1 MSQPFANFDGFVI
14 DAAQY
19 AKWDRSIF
27 KEMRDGGVTCVN
39 ATIVYWESARE
50 TLSEIG
56 KWNRLFEQNSDLIFW
71 LAQRMT
77 YAKQNRPAKQL

>member
-1 MSQPFANFDGFVI
+1 MIGPLTNFDGYVV

-19 AKWDRSIF
+19 AKWNRSVF
-27 KEMRDGGVTCVN
+27 EEMRDGGVTCVN

-56 KWNRLFEQNSDLIFW
+56 KWNRPVSYTHLTLP
-71 LAQRMT
+71 T
-77 YAKQNRPAKQL
+77 TGVV

>member
-1 MSQPFANFDGFVI
+1 MIRPLANFDGYVI

-27 KEMRDGGVTCVN
+27 QEMRDGGVTCVN

-56 KWNRLFEQNSDLIFW
+56 KWNRLFEQNSDLIF
-71 LAQRMT
+71 LART
-77 YAKQNRPAKQL
+77 ADDIRRCKINR

>member
-1 MSQPFANFDGFVI
+1 MANFDGYVI

-19 AKWDRSIF
+19 AKWNRSVF
-27 KEMRDGGVTCVN
+27 EEMRDGGVTCVN

-56 KWNRLFEQNSDLIFW
+56 K
-71 LAQRMT
+71 
-77 YAKQNRPAKQL
+77 

>member
-1 MSQPFANFDGFVI
+1 MIRPVANFDGYVV

-27 KEMRDGGVTCVN
+27 QEMRDGGVTCVN

-50 TLSEIG
+50 TPVSYTHLTLPT
-56 KWNRLFEQNSDLIFW
+56 K
-71 LAQRMT
+71 A
-77 YAKQNRPAKQL
+77 